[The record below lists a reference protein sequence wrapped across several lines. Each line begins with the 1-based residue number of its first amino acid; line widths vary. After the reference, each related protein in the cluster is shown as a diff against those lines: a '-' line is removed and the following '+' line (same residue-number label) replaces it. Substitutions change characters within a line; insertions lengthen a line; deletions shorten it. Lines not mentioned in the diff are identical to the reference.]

1 MDDKLKKENDVD
13 AVNVTNQ
20 INNSDR
26 KSIIELAEV
35 KQVNEGGEE
44 ENKADDDQDK
54 TKIDEKDKD
63 KDQEQQQEKEQKKS
77 KKKINSPEVAS

>member
-13 AVNVTNQ
+13 EVNVTNQ
-20 INNSDR
+20 INISDR

-44 ENKADDDQDK
+44 ENKADDDDQEK

-63 KDQEQQQEKEQKKS
+63 KDQEQQ
-77 KKKINSPEVAS
+77 